1 MCLIESGCEIPLGGV
16 GIYLKCR
23 RASAPVVKGVC
34 RKRKTLLFGI
44 CGAESHR
51 RVLRIY
57 EIEMRRLR
65 CGQGFRQYEIRIGG
79 VERGLALGVL
89 VCRVSEGQ
97 PFARVNRLER
107 LQRASR
113 SGNVYS
119 VVCPPETCSFRT
131 AVVLESVEIRGV
143 GNVVGCA
150 RGEIRSAH
158 EHVEIGRLGES
169 CRGGKSGASQ

>member
-1 MCLIESGCEIPLGGV
+1 MW
-16 GIYLKCR
+16 
-23 RASAPVVKGVC
+23 
-34 RKRKTLLFGI
+34 
-44 CGAESHR
+44 
-51 RVLRIY
+51 
-57 EIEMRRLR
+57 RLR

-79 VERGLALGVL
+79 VDGSLALGVL
-89 VCRVSEGQ
+89 VCRVPEGQ

-131 AVVLESVEIRGV
+131 AVVLESLEIRGV
-143 GNVVGCA
+143 GNDIGCA

-158 EHVEIGRLGES
+158 EHVEKGRLGQTR
-169 CRGGKSGASQ
+169 RGGKDGASQ